1 MQTLRAGTAQIEYA
15 SLLRRTL
22 AAVIHSGR
30 EKEKEKD
37 RCISIFEGLD
47 QKRERLTSAE
57 RRLAEL
63 LTVRIEDFE
72 PKAYALKPAR
82 PVEVLRE
89 LMDQTDSSRGIC
101 SKSSARPESS
111 PRREI
116 HAFTVEHIPKLSRRG
131 HVSPEVFFESGFR
144 RDPGKSPA
152 ASSAGKAVL
161 YDTLW
166 RSHN

>member
-89 LMDQTDSSRGIC
+89 LMDANRLKQRDLLEIFGTPRIVSE
-101 SKSSARPESS
+101 ARNTRLHGRTHP
-111 PRREI
+111 
-116 HAFTVEHIPKLSRRG
+116 
-131 HVSPEVFFESGFR
+131 
-144 RDPGKSPA
+144 
-152 ASSAGKAVL
+152 
-161 YDTLW
+161 
-166 RSHN
+166 